1 MAPNRI
7 MFIRHAEKPGKPPC
21 TKDKGVAANGKADKE
36 SLAVRGWQR
45 AGALAHFFS
54 SRKKLRPDLI
64 FASREGVGSKSFR
77 PEETVAPLAE
87 LLGFT
92 QRHSLVYRHLKEE
105 FEPLIDDVMTR
116 KGKVLVAWEHTFI
129 PKLVGLLPD
138 APEVP
143 QRWPAKRFDVVWVL
157 DRKKHGWKFKRIP
170 QLVLAGDSR
179 KPIPSESDRKH

>member
-45 AGALAHFFS
+45 AGALTHFFS

-64 FASREGVGSKSFR
+64 VASRDGGGSKSFR

-116 KGKVLVAWEHTFI
+116 KGNVLVAWERTFI

-157 DRKKHGWKFKRIP
+157 DRKKCGWKFKQIP